1 MKCKLALILVSL
13 FWVVNANAAELPFV
27 VKDIKLQGL
36 QKVDPSIVFRNFPVD
51 VGTNLTREG
60 LSAATRQLFESG
72 YFDDIRTA
80 RDDQGDLI
88 LVLKERPSIALIKID
103 GNKQIKTSDLKEG
116 LKQSGLQS
124 GDVFR
129 RSVLDQIQQ
138 DLVGLYVGQGR
149 YGAKVDTEVKK
160 LSGNRVELD
169 INIDE
174 GVESIIQHINIVG
187 NTQFSNEELIDL
199 FSMKLPSFW
208 DFYTKNDRYSR
219 EKMKGDLERLRS
231 YYMDRGYI
239 NFKIDSAQVSIT
251 PDKKDVFITIN
262 VTEGDRYKVKGVS
275 IAGDMVVDKQKLKD
289 DLKVHDGDVFSRKA
303 MTDSKDAM
311 AKTLGTAGYYF
322 ANISPV
328 PQIND
333 EDKTVSVRYY
343 IKSGKRIYVRRIN
356 INGNELTRD
365 DVIRRQMVQMEGSLA
380 STEDIERSKARLNRT
395 GFFKSVDVQAKRVP
409 GVDDQVDL
417 DYTVDEADS
426 GQVSASVGFSDSEGI
441 LFSIG
446 IQKDNFLGSG
456 EKVGFRFLR
465 SDTIEEYSFSQ
476 TDPYYTMDGVSR
488 GYSLYYRKRD
498 YDDDDVSSYTA
509 DQLGA
514 GVNFGYPIN
523 DYQRLRFGL
532 TAEMTT
538 INTYSDTARIVDE
551 FLDEQGDDTFMSYEL
566 SSSWTDDHLDKG
578 YMPTD
583 GYSQGVDV
591 EIGLPGSDLPYYKL
605 GYNAKWYHPLNDAH
619 SWVASMRG
627 ELGYA
632 DAMGNDPYPFWR
644 NYFGGGLDSVR
655 GYKSNTLGPKDDEDD
670 AFGGNIKVIGSAEL
684 IFPTPFVK
692 DNDSWRTLFFFD
704 AGNVYSTHCIR
715 GQIDCSDDVDF
726 GELRYSVG
734 AALSWISPVGP
745 LSVSLGMPLND
756 DSHDD
761 TEVFQFSLGQTF

>member
-365 DVIRRQMVQMEGSLA
+365 DVIRRQMVQMEGALT
-380 STEDIERSKARLNRT
+380 STENIERSKARLKRT
-395 GFFKSVDVQAKRVP
+395 GFFKGVDVQAKRVP
-409 GVDDQVDL
+409 GTDDQVDL
-417 DYTVDEADS
+417 DYTVEETDS
-426 GQVSASVGFSDSEGI
+426 GQLSASVGFSDSEGI
-441 LFSIG
+441 LFSVG
-446 IQKDNFLGSG
+446 VQKDNFLGSG
-456 EKVGFRFLR
+456 EKVGFQFVR
-465 SDTIEEYSFSQ
+465 SDTLEEYSFSQ

-532 TAEMTT
+532 TAELTT
-538 INTYSDTARIVDE
+538 INTYSDTAHIVDE
-551 FLDEQGDDTFMSYEL
+551 FLREQGDDTFMSYEL
-566 SSSWTDDHLDKG
+566 NSSWTDDHLDRG

-583 GYSQGVDV
+583 GYSQGVDL

-605 GYNAKWYHPLNDAH
+605 GYNAKLYHSLNEAH
-619 SWVASMRG
+619 SWVAAFRG
-627 ELGYA
+627 QLGYA
-632 DAMGNDPYPFWR
+632 DAIGDDPYPFWR
-644 NYFGGGLDSVR
+644 NYFAGGLDTIR
-655 GYKSNTLGPKDDEDD
+655 GYKNNTLGPKDDEDD
-670 AFGGNIKVIGSAEL
+670 AFGGNIKLIGSAEL

-692 DNDSWRTLFFFD
+692 DNDNWRTLFFFD
-704 AGNVYSTHCIR
+704 AGNVFSTHCIS
-715 GQIDCSDDVDF
+715 GQVDCSDDVDL

-745 LSVSLGMPLND
+745 LSISLGMPLND